1 MDVTSKKD
9 LAVSFLGE
17 LANMRRDRLQQIV
30 GSVIGEEL
38 ASVMYNYA
46 RQVIE
51 ASPEKTVENASSLLI
66 LGYLI
71 RVQSSLESTPSG
83 RLSAKKG
90 PFPLSSPCAP

>member
-17 LANMRRDRLQQIV
+17 LANMRRDRLQEIV
-30 GSVIGEEL
+30 SSVIGEEL

-71 RVQSSLESTPSG
+71 RVHEEGDIP
-83 RLSAKKG
+83 
-90 PFPLSSPCAP
+90 PENPPV

>member
-71 RVQSSLESTPSG
+71 RVHEEGEIP
-83 RLSAKKG
+83 
-90 PFPLSSPCAP
+90 PENPPV